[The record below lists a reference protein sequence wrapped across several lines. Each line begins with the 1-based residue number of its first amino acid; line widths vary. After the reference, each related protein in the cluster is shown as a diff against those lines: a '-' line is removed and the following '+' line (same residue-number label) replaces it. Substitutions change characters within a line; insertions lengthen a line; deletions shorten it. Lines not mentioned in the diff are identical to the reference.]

1 MGPTKLGYKLG
12 MKTKMPTSLL
22 GYIQYLDPF
31 SLFGSVPELK
41 PRKNQCGAGT
51 LAKAPRLQ

>member
-1 MGPTKLGYKLG
+1 MEPTKLGYKLG

-22 GYIQYLDPF
+22 GYIEYLDPS

-41 PRKNQCGAGT
+41 PLNQCGAGT
-51 LAKAPRLQ
+51 VAKVPRLQ